1 MSQVTCELCNK
12 TIHKNGLKRHQQ
24 SNNCINVNSKSEYK
38 CKYCEKTFNRN
49 DKKNEHEIN
58 MSCCAK
64 DIYQKMQIESVKKD
78 SIITQKEREI
88 ELKDKEIDELKEQNK
103 YMLDKISV
111 TTNSNN
117 TYNNCNFV
125 YVNINCPDD
134 ILTAMPYFTMQHKMA
149 GGNGIAR
156 FLMEFVLK
164 NKVFVND
171 YSRKLISYMLNDKII
186 KDNGEILAM
195 HTLDPINKEYSK
207 DRYNIRKVFN
217 EMQKEKMDKDLM
229 AIDLILKKYTGY
241 EKEEVFKDLISTIV
255 KEAYKEKMVDNE
267 ET

>member
-1 MSQVTCELCNK
+1 MSQVICEICNK
-12 TIHKNGLKRHQQ
+12 TIHKNSIKRHQQ
-24 SNNCINVNSKSEYK
+24 SKNCIIINNTNEHK
-38 CKYCEKTFNRN
+38 CKYCEKAFYRN
-49 DKKNEHEIN
+49 DKKNEHELICG
-58 MSCCAK
+58 SKELYYKLEQK
-64 DIYQKMQIESVKKD
+64 DKEIEMIKKQNGK
-78 SIITQKEREI
+78 II
-88 ELKDKEIDELKEQNK
+88 ELKDKEIEELKEQNK

-125 YVNINCPDD
+125 YVNINCPND

-217 EMQKEKMDKDLM
+217 EMQKEKMDKDLI

-255 KEAYKEKMVDNE
+255 KEAYKEKMIDNE
-267 ET
+267 TET